1 VAAPRHQDLWAGLL
15 LLATGVAAL
24 VFARGYP
31 AGTVLRMGPGYFPT
45 VLGGI
50 LVLFGLYV
58 AIMGLR
64 RGGAIPAGW
73 SPRAL
78 VVVPLAM
85 VLFGVLVEHA
95 GFVPALVVLVVGS
108 AAAGREFRLGEVVVL
123 TALLTV
129 LSVAVFIWGLGL
141 PYPLFKGF

>member
-1 VAAPRHQDLWAGLL
+1 VEARGSQDVWAGLL
-15 LLATGVAAL
+15 LTATGVAAL
-24 VFARGYP
+24 FLARGYP
-31 AGTVLRMGPGYFPT
+31 AGTVLKMGPGYFPR

-58 AIMGLR
+58 TIAGLR

-78 VVVPLAM
+78 VLVPLSI

-95 GFVPALVVLVVGS
+95 GFVPALVVLVVVS
-108 AAAGREFRLGEVVVL
+108 AAAGREFRLGEVALL
-123 TALLTV
+123 TALLTA
-129 LSVAVFIWGLGL
+129 LSVVVFVWGLGL